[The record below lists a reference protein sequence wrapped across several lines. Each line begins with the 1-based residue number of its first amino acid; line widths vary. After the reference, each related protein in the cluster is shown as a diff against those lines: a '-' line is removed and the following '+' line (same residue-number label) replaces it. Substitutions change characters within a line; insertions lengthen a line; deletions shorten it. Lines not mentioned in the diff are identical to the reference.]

1 MGRFFSSII
10 DSIYLFFNQIFYTI
24 ASIRFFDIIDILIVS
39 FIVYKA
45 IEFLRE
51 TRAGQLIK
59 GVVVLLVVFILADT
73 LNLVSIKWIL
83 DTIFDVALIA
93 IIVIFQP
100 ELRRAL
106 ERMGQANIKAI
117 GRADSTNLFEER
129 MNNCIDVICQGVS
142 VMSDKRIGALI
153 VFERNTMLGD
163 IANTGTVLG
172 AEPSYE
178 MLLNIF
184 FPKSPLHDG
193 ALIVRDGYF
202 HSAGCILL
210 LTTNNTL
217 SSQLGTRH
225 RAAIGMS
232 ENSDAVVLVVSE
244 ETGII
249 SVAVNGNIKRDFNS
263 VTLKEE
269 LYNQLKVQGKNKDN
283 ALVSKILKVFF
294 GKNKG
299 GKSK

>member
-1 MGRFFSSII
+1 MGGRVTLGGFFSSIL
-10 DSIYLFFNQIFYTI
+10 DRIYLFFNQIFYTI

-59 GVVVLLVVFILADT
+59 GVVVLLAVFFFADA

-106 ERMGQANIKAI
+106 ERMGQTKIKSI
-117 GRADSTNLFEER
+117 GRADSANLFEEKV
-129 MNNCIDVICQGVS
+129 NNCIDVICQGVS

-202 HSAGCILL
+202 HSAGCILP

-225 RAAIGMS
+225 RAALGMS

-244 ETGII
+244 ETGVI
-249 SVAVNGNIKRDFNS
+249 SVAVNGTIKRDFNS

-269 LYNQLKVQGKNKDN
+269 LYNQLKVQGESNDN
-283 ALVSKILKVFF
+283 ALVSKILKIFS
-294 GKNKG
+294 
-299 GKSK
+299 SKK

>member
-1 MGRFFSSII
+1 LGNFFSTII
-10 DSIYLFFNQIFYTI
+10 DYIYLFFNQIFYTI
-24 ASIRFFDIIDILIVS
+24 ANIRFFDIIDILIVT

-59 GVVVLLVVFILADT
+59 GVAVLLIVFFLADT
-73 LNLVSIKWIL
+73 LNLVSLKWIL

-93 IIVIFQP
+93 VIVIFQP

-117 GRADSTNLFEER
+117 GRADSTSLFEER
-129 MNNCIDVICQGVS
+129 INNCIDAVCQGVS
-142 VMSDKRIGALI
+142 VMSDKHIGALI

-178 MLLNIF
+178 MLCNIF

-202 HSAGCILL
+202 HSAGCILP
-210 LTTNNTL
+210 LTSNNTL

-249 SVAVNGNIKRDFNS
+249 SVAVNGTIKRDFNS

-269 LYNQLKVQGKNKDN
+269 LYNQLKVHSEDNDN
-283 ALVSKILKVFF
+283 ALVSKIIKIF
-294 GKNKG
+294 
-299 GKSK
+299 SKKK